1 MFRGSPSFQLAFVL
15 LILFTAY
22 VLQVRNR
29 PYMST
34 AERGQCLDFHREKA
48 RQNDP
53 FHRAM
58 APIME
63 NAIRE
68 QKRRIAKQARRDKNN
83 RLNKLMNQTKV
94 TQRILK
100 TTGGKEY
107 FWNYNT
113 IEATLLACAVFVCL
127 AGIMFESS
135 QFDDR
140 PDLIWMQDM
149 IAVLVA
155 IVLIFSF
162 VYYLAVLTSEV
173 LGKTP
178 KCVLKCCASEKKNEF
193 KDKDEDIDRRGSIQ
207 MANINVL
214 TVNDNKRAV
223 QAEAEAAD
231 LRAQLEKQAWELN
244 KFSKTTVKDQKN
256 FLNPLVSKKGRGRG
270 RMQKNKKKK
279 APGQLRKTSAA
290 LTPEDDKEIAEL
302 IGAVN
307 KTSDKTAPGD
317 KEKIGP
323 KFIRHTS
330 RSGRE
335 YFSDATTREAVWA
348 SALPKNAI
356 IMEQKPEALPAAGQS
371 VESQPVMTS
380 IFKRHVSASGKE
392 YFSDLNTRE
401 TVWELPQDAIV
412 L

>member
-15 LILFTAY
+15 MVLFAAY

-34 AERGQCLDFHREKA
+34 AERAQCLDFHREKA
-48 RQNDP
+48 RQGDP
-53 FHRAM
+53 FHRTM

-68 QKRRIAKQARRDKNN
+68 QKRRIAKQARRDKNH

-149 IAVLVA
+149 IAVVVA

-162 VYYLAVLTSEV
+162 VYYLAVFSSEV

-178 KCVLKCCASEKKNEF
+178 KCVLRCCASEKKNEF
-193 KDKDEDIDRRGSIQ
+193 NDKDD
-207 MANINVL
+207 
-214 TVNDNKRAV
+214 
-223 QAEAEAAD
+223 EA
-231 LRAQLEKQAWELN
+231 
-244 KFSKTTVKDQKN
+244 
-256 FLNPLVSKKGRGRG
+256 P
-270 RMQKNKKKK
+270 
-279 APGQLRKTSAA
+279 
-290 LTPEDDKEIAEL
+290 
-302 IGAVN
+302 
-307 KTSDKTAPGD
+307 
-317 KEKIGP
+317 
-323 KFIRHTS
+323 
-330 RSGRE
+330 
-335 YFSDATTREAVWA
+335 
-348 SALPKNAI
+348 
-356 IMEQKPEALPAAGQS
+356 
-371 VESQPVMTS
+371 
-380 IFKRHVSASGKE
+380 
-392 YFSDLNTRE
+392 
-401 TVWELPQDAIV
+401 
-412 L
+412 